1 MDPRDPLLVRL
12 RARFA
17 EVLPPGP
24 LSALADALA
33 DAAAL
38 EFGPDF
44 RALHEAAD
52 RRDARLVAVVSA
64 GDALADTLERGDGHA
79 VGERLA
85 SWRSVR
91 EGGGGPV
98 VLEAGD
104 DVLVVARPG
113 VRTFDSSAEE
123 PRQPVVVLMPNW
135 MAHSVAHLL
144 ATYGDIVDAL
154 GAPDLEASPKPDLAE
169 ALHLAQ
175 EMTEGL
181 PDPCAGWEYAGPLAA
196 RAAEVLEAVTFGT
209 ATPTEG
215 GTP

>member
-1 MDPRDPLLVRL
+1 MTLPDPLFVRL
-12 RARFA
+12 RTRIG
-17 EVLPPGP
+17 EVLPAGP
-24 LSALADALA
+24 LTELADELA
-33 DAAAL
+33 KAVAV
-38 EFGPDF
+38 EVGGDF
-44 RALHEAAD
+44 RALHEVANQ
-52 RRDARLVAVVSA
+52 RDAVLVAVVAA

-79 VGERLA
+79 AGERLA

-91 EGGGGPV
+91 EGGDGPV

-123 PRQPVVVLMPNW
+123 PRQPVVVIMPNW
-135 MAHSVAHLL
+135 VAHSVAHLL
-144 ATYGDIVDAL
+144 ATYGDVVDAL

-181 PDPCAGWEYAGPLAA
+181 RDPCPGWEYVGPLAE
-196 RAAEVLEAVTFGT
+196 RAAEILG
-209 ATPTEG
+209 TEG
-215 GTP
+215 DRP